1 MSATFLTGFP
11 GFLGVRMVERLLGR
25 TDPDDTIHCLVQDR
39 FRGQAE
45 TRARALHAGHPDG
58 ARIQLHTGDIT
69 LPDLGLGPVLNELQ
83 SAIEEVYHFAAVY
96 DLGVSRSLGLKVN
109 VDGTRHML
117 DFAAGCP
124 HLARFHYVSTCYVS
138 GRYPGT
144 FTEDMLREG
153 QAFNNYYEET
163 KYWAEVEAQR
173 RMQEG
178 VPVTI
183 YRPAVVVGDSTTGET
198 QKYDG
203 PYYIMRWMMR
213 WKRIAPVPMVGNPDD
228 HRLNVVPRDFVVDA
242 MDALSQHPDGVGMV
256 YQLSDPN
263 PPTVR
268 QMIASMGRA
277 MGRNVLAI
285 PVSARLLK
293 KALQSIGPL
302 RRWVQIP
309 PEGIDYFNHP
319 ATYPSDHTQ
328 AHLEGTG
335 IHCPAFSTYVQ
346 TLVDFV
352 KAHPD
357 VATKGMV

>member
-1 MSATFLTGFP
+1 MSSIFLTGFP

-25 TDPDDTIHCLVQDR
+25 TDAEVTIHCLVQDR
-39 FRGQAE
+39 FRRQAE
-45 TRARALHAGHPDG
+45 TRAQALHAEHPDG
-58 ARIQLHTGDIT
+58 ARIALHTGDIT
-69 LPDLGLGPVLNELQ
+69 LPDLGLGPILAELQ
-83 SAIEEVYHFAAVY
+83 PAIEEVYHFAAVY

-109 VDGTRHML
+109 VDGTRHVL
-117 DFAAGCP
+117 DFAAKCSN
-124 HLARFHYVSTCYVS
+124 LARVHYVSTCYVS

-144 FTEDMLREG
+144 FTEDMLRAG
-153 QAFNNYYEET
+153 QAFNNFYEET

-173 RMQEG
+173 RMQNG
-178 VPVTI
+178 LPVTI

-203 PYYIMRWMMR
+203 PYYIMRWMLR
-213 WKRIAPVPMVGNPDD
+213 WKRLAPVPVVGNPDE
-228 HRLNVVPRDFVVDA
+228 HQLNVVPRDFVVDA
-242 MDALSQHPDGVGMV
+242 MDVLSQHPEGVGMV
-256 YQLSDPN
+256 YHLSDPH

-277 MGRNVLAI
+277 TGRNVLQI

-302 RRWVQIP
+302 RAWVQIP

-328 AHLEGTG
+328 AHLKGTG
-335 IHCPAFSTYVQ
+335 VHCPAFSTYVQ
-346 TLVDFV
+346 ALVDFV